1 MGAAVNRTA
10 RLEELTKK
18 VGGPL
23 LLSAEFAQNTEV
35 SVRYM
40 GEFEMRGVTQKQEV
54 FALLPDETLE
64 AT

>member
-18 VGGPL
+18 VGVPL
-23 LLSAEFAQNTEV
+23 LMSAEFAEHTEDP
-35 SVRYM
+35 VRSM
-40 GEFEMRGVTQKQEV
+40 GEFEMRGVTQIQEV
-54 FALLPDETLE
+54 FALLPDENLE